1 MLLLLL
7 LLLLLV
13 IFYTKIIFIC
23 YYFLIIIELL
33 SVKLSVTTVNAH
45 LGAWLTGEKHIL
57 LVYIYIILHGILFI
71 LTLHFN
77 RLFCSNDIVM
87 L

>member
-45 LGAWLTGEKHIL
+45 IDAWLSGEQHFL
-57 LVYIYIILHGILFI
+57 LVYF
-71 LTLHFN
+71 
-77 RLFCSNDIVM
+77 
-87 L
+87 